1 MAETGT
7 LHDAFIDELRD
18 TYDAEKQLTKAL
30 PKLAKAANDAKLRTA
45 FETHLQE
52 TQGQIGRLEQVFQS
66 LDEPVRGKHCDGIAG
81 IIEEGKSVMQED
93 FDENTMDACLIASG
107 QRAEHYE
114 MAAYGTLVAWAQ
126 AMGHTQAA
134 KLLQETLDE
143 EKAADKKLSGLAE
156 GGINQSAADA
166 AQSDDEDGEPATVGA
181 TAKEPFDVVFGA
193 AAPVLSATSCSPVN
207 PVSIGRDGNVPVDC
221 PAPCISIP
229 PPPFAP
235 CYQANVVITGIA
247 SALGADESLENGRV
261 GNYFGP
267 QTAAGH
273 LRINL
278 TANGLGVPFAAHAL
292 SPAANGPSFLGL
304 PAIGFAATNYINA
317 NVTPGV
323 LSNYSGVYPHRST
336 ASCTASTNPQSA
348 CQ

>member
-166 AQSDDEDGEPATVGA
+166 THSEDEDAEPASVGA
-181 TAKEPFDVVFGA
+181 VAKKTPA
-193 AAPVLSATSCSPVN
+193 SKANS
-207 PVSIGRDGNVPVDC
+207 GN
-221 PAPCISIP
+221 
-229 PPPFAP
+229 
-235 CYQANVVITGIA
+235 
-247 SALGADESLENGRV
+247 R
-261 GNYFGP
+261 
-267 QTAAGH
+267 
-273 LRINL
+273 R
-278 TANGLGVPFAAHAL
+278 
-292 SPAANGPSFLGL
+292 
-304 PAIGFAATNYINA
+304 
-317 NVTPGV
+317 
-323 LSNYSGVYPHRST
+323 
-336 ASCTASTNPQSA
+336 
-348 CQ
+348 